1 MSPDPVEPGL
11 TAQEHAIVAI
21 QLGREPRDVSGIAA
35 RCPFGCPAVIETRPW
50 LSTGAP
56 NPTLLFLTC
65 LVLVTA
71 VSRLEAAGGVRAL
84 KAAFAGDEVVREVLL
99 EVTRTY
105 QARRASLD
113 AKTRSDRAAAPRDL
127 GASGIGGPTDP
138 GRASC
143 LHAYAA
149 ALLAVRESWL
159 PAVSAVDVVWERLG
173 LPTTHMWCKDDRCS
187 GRARQSPPAEVT

>member
-35 RCPFGCPAVIETRPW
+35 RCPFGCPVVIETRPW

-56 NPTLLFLTC
+56 NPTLLYLTC
-65 LVLVTA
+65 PVLVTI
-71 VSRLEAAGGVRAL
+71 VSGLEAAGGVRAL

-99 EVTRTY
+99 EVTRAY

-113 AKTRSDRAAAPRDL
+113 AKTRSDRAAPRDL
-127 GASGIGGPTDP
+127 RASGVGGPTDP

-149 ALLAVRESWL
+149 ALLAVREGWL
-159 PAVSAVDVVWERLG
+159 PVVPAVDVVWERLG
-173 LPTTHMWCKDDRCS
+173 LPMTATWCEDDRCS
-187 GRARQSPPAEVT
+187 ERARQSPPAEVT